1 MSRPVLRAARL
12 GGTDLPD
19 PRAAWSAATRRVRQ
33 FIVWDGLAAV
43 CGIALSL
50 GLYAGVRPNGWLLVL
65 AGIVAGDCLVLA
77 AAWRLGFRGDHR
89 GAVTLIC
96 GGTWVTAVGVTLVAP
111 VTLPMMALAAQ
122 LPVVF
127 AVPYVSRARLAW
139 FTAVTVGCAL
149 ALGLVA
155 RLQQVSG
162 LSGQLP
168 AALDDIVVIAILPP
182 ITGLVLLLVWQ
193 ASTTLRDAVDQATS
207 TAGQLHDANQ
217 ELARRADELAA
228 SRHRLATAADAERRR
243 IERDL
248 HDGAQQHL
256 VAAAVTLRLARRT
269 AQTDPSGSAVL
280 LGDLAG
286 QLHDAIGE
294 IRRLARGI
302 YPPVLAA
309 NGLPAALPAAAAKA
323 GLPTTVHLDGIGRY
337 PPQIEAAVYFCC
349 LEALNNAA
357 KHAGA
362 HARAT
367 ITARQDAATLT
378 VTITDTGH
386 GYNPAAT
393 SHGTGLTNIADR
405 LAVHAGTLHIRTQ
418 PNHGTTLTLQIP
430 ATKPATPQ

>member
-1 MSRPVLRAARL
+1 MSRPALRAARL
-12 GGTDLPD
+12 GGRDLYD
-19 PRAAWSAATRRVRQ
+19 PGAAWSAATRRVRQ

-43 CGIALSL
+43 CGVALSL
-50 GLYAGVRPNGWLLVL
+50 GLYVGVRPNGWLLVL

-77 AAWRLGFRGDHR
+77 AAWRLAVRGDHR

-96 GGTWVTAVGVTLVAP
+96 AGTWVTAVGVTFVAP

-127 AVPYVSRARLAW
+127 AVSYVSRARLAW
-139 FTAVTVGCAL
+139 FAAVTVGCAL

-162 LSGQLP
+162 LSVQLP
-168 AALDDIVVIAILPP
+168 TALDDIVVITILPP

-193 ASTTLRDAVDQATS
+193 ASTTLGDAVDQAAS
-207 TAGQLHDANQ
+207 TAVQLHDANQ

-228 SRHRLATAADAERRR
+228 SRRRLATAADAERRR

-269 AQTDPSGSAVL
+269 ARTDPGGSAVL
-280 LGDLAG
+280 LGDLAD
-286 QLHDAIGE
+286 QLRDAIGE

-309 NGLPAALPAAAAKA
+309 NGLPAALSAAAAKA
-323 GLPTTVHLDGIGRY
+323 GLPTAVRLVGIGRY

-362 HARAT
+362 SARAT
-367 ITARQDAATLT
+367 ITARQDDTTLI
-378 VTITDTGH
+378 VTITDTGR
-386 GYNPAAT
+386 GYNPATT

-418 PNHGTTLTLQIP
+418 PDHGTTVTLQIP
-430 ATKPATPQ
+430 ATQPATPR